1 MMPYYN
7 NPYQQNFQQYPQQSF
22 TQPQSMPQP
31 QIQQPLF
38 QSNNGINWVQG
49 EAGAKAYPVAANNS
63 VLLMDSEGQ
72 YFYIKSADQVGMPM
86 MKKFTYSEIIDE
98 PLRLESHDT
107 QAPQINTDN
116 LATKDDIK
124 SLEEKI
130 NAINI
135 SRNNQQ
141 MNNQQRQ
148 NNGGQ
153 KNG

>member
-1 MMPYYN
+1 MPYYN
-7 NPYQQNFQQYPQQSF
+7 YQPSFQPFQPSYQQSQSYQQPV
-22 TQPQSMPQP
+22 MPQP
-31 QIQQPLF
+31 MQQPLF

-98 PLRLESHDT
+98 PLKIESHD
-107 QAPQINTDN
+107 APVMSQINTDN

-124 SLEEKI
+124 NLEQKI
-130 NAINI
+130 NELGTMRQN
-135 SRNNQQ
+135 NNQQ
-141 MNNQQRQ
+141 NKN